1 MVVHENRII
10 ICTVYRYYLRF
21 MDPRNSKE
29 LVNKE
34 KERSGAYTIVQYF
47 QGLFVRK
54 YLIDYVF
61 CVKEPYKKNV
71 VKDPL

>member
-1 MVVHENRII
+1 
-10 ICTVYRYYLRF
+10 